1 MNRNLC
7 QRPADSKAF
16 KGKGEAWKLLQGLM
30 DDLRAIWR
38 EMEILAH
45 DSGTGAGAAMQ
56 TGAYIQV
63 HRITGLPK
71 TGAVK
76 ELRWR
81 LRQHSRDSHVLWPQ
95 VEALLTSQ
103 SISVRRYY
111 WHLNQR
117 MLDMNCQAGILRS
130 TAMRLLARMH
140 DRTNSDGDPHMFVA
154 WVKGELSL
162 ADFDMRSFHTEDA
175 TK

>member
-1 MNRNLC
+1 M
-7 QRPADSKAF
+7 
-16 KGKGEAWKLLQGLM
+16 LQGSM
-30 DDLRAIWR
+30 SDLWLIWR

-56 TGAYIQV
+56 TGAYVQV
-63 HRITGLPK
+63 HRITGLTK

-81 LRQHSRDSHVLWPQ
+81 LRLHSRDNHVLWPQ
-95 VEALLTSQ
+95 VEALLTKQ
-103 SISVRRYY
+103 SITVRRYY

-117 MLDMNCQAGILRS
+117 MLDLNCQAGILRN
-130 TAMRLLARMH
+130 TAMRLLARMN
-140 DRTNSDGDPHMFVA
+140 DRTNPDGETLLFMA

-162 ADFDMRSFHTEDA
+162 ADFDMRPFHSEDT